1 MNKVKMW
8 IGIIGLA
15 VWFAVVTYW
24 GYRLFLGA

>member
-8 IGIIGLA
+8 IGIIGIG

-24 GYRLFLGA
+24 GVLQLLGA